1 MTVGVSVE
9 ISSRQTIVHDL
20 LWMWAYNPIKELT
33 LTPKFL
39 GSTSVFALEPDL
51 SPVFTYRL
59 LFIYF
64 NGSPSLIST

>member
-39 GSTSVFALEPDL
+39 GSTTSVFALEPDL
-51 SPVFTYRL
+51 SPVVLTG
-59 LFIYF
+59 YF
-64 NGSPSLIST
+64 

>member
-20 LWMWAYNPIKELT
+20 CMWAYNPIKELT

-39 GSTSVFALEPDL
+39 GSTSIFALEPDL

-64 NGSPSLIST
+64 NDRPSLISNN